1 MYYLYLFK
9 MMKRFSLLTFL
20 LILAV
25 SNDLLS
31 QSRREN
37 KKNFYEAESWV
48 LFEDYKEA
56 LPLYLGL
63 YKIYPNNSNLKYR
76 IGQCY
81 INIPGE
87 KEKAISY
94 LEEAVKNINPKYREG
109 KFKEKH
115 APYDSYYYLA
125 NAYRINNQLDKAL
138 DTYKLFGKNMNSE
151 IYDSAIVNQQ
161 IQSCINAKELMGK
174 PLYIREKNLGSNIN
188 ESNSEYNPAV
198 TDDEEMMVF
207 TKAMPFYDAI
217 MYSTKTNGS
226 WNSPV
231 NMNEL
236 LKVDYDFY
244 PTSISKDGKELYMY
258 SSQNYDGVIFYS
270 KFENVTWSAP
280 VKLNDNINT
289 KYWESHA
296 TISHD
301 NKKLY
306 FTSNRKGTFG
316 GLDIYVSSRDSSG
329 DWGPAVN
336 LGPVINTPY
345 NEETPFLSKDDKTLF
360 FSSRGHFNMGG
371 YDIFYSTLLDNGEW
385 SIPLN
390 FGYPLNSTDDDI
402 YFKPLNDG
410 YEGYFAKYSPDGFG
424 KQDIYRIEIFSE
436 DHPRKFLVLGVVKV
450 ADLMTTLHDGIK
462 ISALNLKN
470 PNQIIVVYSDP
481 KSGEFEFIAPQ
492 GNYEVT
498 FESPVSEK
506 VKKDLT
512 LPVTNPSDSF
522 VMPGI
527 ILPRADFVADLFVK
541 SNKNISV
548 TKGDSILFPL
558 KVEPGSVL
566 TVEHRVG
573 DSLVLSEQF
582 SVSDSTFNYKVLPQ
596 YGDNR
601 ITFKI
606 TDRFNNK
613 ATTDVFIS
621 RKKVIT
627 SHPVVRP
634 RYSNIIKENEAVKSG
649 TEIKPEELN
658 KQAADTLTKTGQPA
672 DISTDTNKPQ
682 KAPSKF
688 MRLWY
693 LWLLLGG
700 GFILFFILFRRKQKK
715 DKKS

>member
-1 MYYLYLFK
+1 
-9 MMKRFSLLTFL
+9 MMKRFTLLTFL
-20 LILAV
+20 LVLML
-25 SNDLLS
+25 SNGLFS
-31 QSRREN
+31 QSRFEN
-37 KKNFYEAESWV
+37 KKNFYEAESWI
-48 LFEDYKEA
+48 LYEDYKEA
-56 LPLYLGL
+56 LQLYLGL
-63 YKIYPNNSNLKYR
+63 NKIYPNNSNVKYR

-94 LEEAVKNINPKYREG
+94 LEEAVNNINPQYKED
-109 KFKEKH
+109 KFKETG

-138 DTYKLFGKNMNSE
+138 ETYKLFINNMNPA
-151 IYDSAIVNQQ
+151 IYDSTIVNQQ
-161 IQSCINAKELMGK
+161 IQSCINAKDLMGK
-174 PLYIREKNLGSNIN
+174 PLYIREKNLGTNIN

-198 TDDEEMMVF
+198 TDNEELMVF

-217 MYSTKTNGS
+217 MYSTKTNGI

-258 SSQNYDGVIFYS
+258 SSQDYDGVIFYS
-270 KFENVTWSAP
+270 KFENGSWSVP

-306 FTSNRKGTFG
+306 FTSNRKGTLG

-329 DWGPAVN
+329 NWGPAEN

-371 YDIFYSTLLDNGEW
+371 YDIFYSTLLDKGEW
-385 SIPLN
+385 SVPLN

-410 YEGYFAKYSPDGFG
+410 YEGYFAKYDPDGFG

-436 DHPRKFLVLGVVKV
+436 DHPRKFLVMGMVKV
-450 ADLMTTLHDGIK
+450 ADLEKTLHDGIK

-470 PNQIIVVYSDP
+470 PNQTIVVYSDP
-481 KSGEFEFIAPQ
+481 KSGDFEFIAPQ
-492 GNYEVT
+492 GDYEVT

-506 VKKDLT
+506 VKKDLI

-522 VMPGI
+522 LMPGT
-527 ILPRADFVADLFVK
+527 ILPIADYVADLYVK

-566 TVEHRVG
+566 TVEHWVG

-596 YGDNR
+596 YGDNK
-601 ITFKI
+601 ITFKL
-606 TDRFNNK
+606 TDRHNNK
-613 ATTDVFIS
+613 ATTDVFIA
-621 RKKVIT
+621 REKGIT
-627 SHPVVRP
+627 SQRVVRP
-634 RYSNIIKENEAVKSG
+634 EYRNIIKENATAKSE
-649 TEIKPEELN
+649 TKIKPEELN
-658 KQAADTLTKTGQPA
+658 KQAADTLLKTGQST
-672 DISTDTNKPQ
+672 DISAGINKSLET
-682 KAPSKF
+682 PSKC

-700 GFILFFILFRRKQKK
+700 GIILFFILFRRKQKK
-715 DKKS
+715 DKSS